1 MRILRQRMYVQV
13 SVPEPVPMPT
23 TNVENSIKPVTHPDL
38 KSTNINTSN
47 LDKSSK
53 DAIKNMN
60 DGVKTMDDA
69 KRAMN
74 NSPTIDGKAKS
85 DAKSALYKPTTVGM
99 NGVKAKGLTN
109 IQTSTSIGT
118 DAPKETTKS
127 ILSKER

>member
-13 SVPEPVPMPT
+13 SVPKPVSMPKM
-23 TNVENSIKPVTHPDL
+23 NIGNNIKPVTHPDL
-38 KSTNINTSN
+38 NSTNINTSK

-60 DGVKTMDDA
+60 DGIKTMDDA

-74 NSPTIDGKAKS
+74 NSPVIDGKAKS

-99 NGVKAKGLTN
+99 NGEKAERLTN

-127 ILSKER
+127 ILSKEQ

>member
-13 SVPEPVPMPT
+13 SVPKPVSMPKM
-23 TNVENSIKPVTHPDL
+23 NIENSIKPVTHPDL
-38 KSTNINTSN
+38 NQSVNTAK

-53 DAIKNMN
+53 DAVKSMN

-74 NSPTIDGKAKS
+74 NSPAIDGKAKS

-99 NGVKAKGLTN
+99 NGEKTEGLTN

-127 ILSKER
+127 ILSKEQ